1 VTKAEMA
8 TGTLFTVT
16 ATAGGTVAYTYATNP
31 GTIGTDPIV
40 DGVITL
46 ALPLDFEGTN
56 PLVFEIV

>member
-1 VTKAEMA
+1 MA

-16 ATAGGTVAYTYATNP
+16 ATPTGAGAAVAYTYGLNP
-31 GTIGTDPIV
+31 GSIGTAPIV

-46 ALPLDFEGTN
+46 ASPLDFEGTN